1 MNDDTNNN
9 SSYGHRCGFGG
20 RRVKKMLVIV
30 FLALAIFLVAKTIN
44 TIKEYRFIGGGVSA
58 TNMISVSG
66 EGEVFAV
73 PDIAEFSF
81 SVVEE
86 KKTVTDA
93 QEAVAQRINS
103 IIAFL
108 DDSNVKETDI
118 KTINYNVYP
127 RYEFIREN
135 CKGGFCPPAGERVL
149 KGFEVNQSISVKVR
163 DTQEAGSILAGIGER
178 GATNISGL
186 NFTIDD
192 EEALLEEARKK
203 AIDNARKKAKQ
214 LAKDLDVKLVRVV
227 SFSESGN
234 QPYYKN
240 YAFAE
245 IAIQDAVGGGAPEIP
260 TGENK
265 ITSNVSIT
273 YEIR

>member
-1 MNDDTNNN
+1 MNDETNN
-9 SSYGHRCGFGG
+9 HHHCGFAGG
-20 RRVKKMLVIV
+20 RVKRMFTLVLLI
-30 FLALAIFLVAKTIN
+30 LAIFLAVKTIN

-58 TNMISVSG
+58 TNMITVSG
-66 EGEVFAV
+66 KGEVFAV

-86 KKTVTDA
+86 NKNVTDA
-93 QEAVAQRINS
+93 QDVAARRINS
-103 IIAFL
+103 ILAYLEKSDIKDA
-108 DDSNVKETDI
+108 DI

-127 RYEFIREN
+127 RYEYETKECSN
-135 CKGGFCPPAGERVL
+135 DFCPTGGESIL
-149 KGFEVNQSISVKVR
+149 KGFEVSQSISVKVR
-163 DTQEAGSILAGIGER
+163 DTEKAGKVIAGIGEL
-178 GATNISGL
+178 GASDISGL
-186 NFTIDD
+186 NFTIND
-192 EEALLEEARKK
+192 EEKLIEEARKK

-240 YAFAE
+240 FAFTEVASF
-245 IAIQDAVGGGAPEIP
+245 DGDGVGGGAPEIP

-265 ITSNVSIT
+265 ITSNVSIA